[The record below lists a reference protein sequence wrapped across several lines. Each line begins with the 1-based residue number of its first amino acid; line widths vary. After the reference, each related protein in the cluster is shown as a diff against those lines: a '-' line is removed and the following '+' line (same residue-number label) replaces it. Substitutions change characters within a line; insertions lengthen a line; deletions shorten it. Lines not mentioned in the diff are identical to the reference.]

1 MVSSPTPI
9 RFDVYRGQQLL
20 RSETIAELII
30 KLGTDA
36 RSHLRLDDEAA
47 SRLHAMIEVSS
58 LGEIHIVDLGSR
70 TGTFVNGE
78 KSQRASLHAGDE
90 VRIGETRIVVGLD
103 AVSEQ
108 PADAR
113 SLPFEAHAE
122 VSAPPLATAAGA
134 LSSARGIAPSASR
147 HRWAPLLIILALLV
161 VLLAALA
168 LYRKSS
174 SGDEDHARV
183 GDEISRSG
191 LLLMQ
196 QNAARWHRVSYAF
209 SDQ

>member
-1 MVSSPTPI
+1 VVSSPTPI

-78 KSQRASLHAGDE
+78 KSQRARLQAGDE
-90 VRIGETRIVVGLD
+90 VRIGETRIVVGPGALPG
-103 AVSEQ
+103 Q
-108 PADAR
+108 PADDR

-122 VSAPPLATAAGA
+122 AATSIPAQVAMASGA
-134 LSSARGIAPSASR
+134 LSGVRGSVPSPSR
-147 HRWAPLLIILALLV
+147 HRWAPVLIILALLV

-168 LYRKSS
+168 LYRRSS

-183 GDEISRSG
+183 GHEMSASA
-191 LLLMQ
+191 LLLTC
-196 QNAARWHRVSYAF
+196 
-209 SDQ
+209 